1 MRVALFFLFIAATS
15 VFEVSEVQAVF
26 CYDEETCNQESSEWP
41 GVCKTGE
48 NQSPINLPSGLAIR
62 LRYALAM
69 RQLETHQLS
78 YDPANYASSSFSIT
92 DNGHSIQVTLGPTKA
107 PPAITGYQ
115 LTEPYI
121 LGQLHFHWGSVV
133 SPNSGS
139 EHEVD
144 GVRRQMEVHLVH
156 YKQSLGS
163 ITNAAAKGDSD
174 GLAVIGT
181 FLQVGSIM
189 QESKAMKPILANF
202 QKDYINGTVVNVNQ
216 PIDVSEF
223 LPRAGEHVWR
233 YNGSLTTPGCNE
245 IVRWTVLEP
254 IRSISA
260 VDYVA
265 FQRVKG
271 EEGEPLRHNNR
282 KIQKLGSRNIE
293 FFTVSK

>member
-1 MRVALFFLFIAATS
+1 MRVALFFLFVAATS

-26 CYDEETCNQESSEWP
+26 CYDEESCNQESSQWP
-41 GVCKTGE
+41 GVCQSGQ
-48 NQSPINLPSGLAIR
+48 NQSPINLPSGPAIR
-62 LRYALAM
+62 LRYAM
-69 RQLETHQLS
+69 SMKQLETHQLS
-78 YDPANYASSSFSIT
+78 YDPANYASSSFSIS
-92 DNGHSIQVTLGPTKA
+92 DNGHSIQITLGPTKA

-115 LTEPYI
+115 LSEPYI
-121 LGQLHFHWGSVV
+121 LGQLHFHWGSLV

-144 GVRRQMEVHLVH
+144 GVRRPMEVHLVH

-163 ITNAAAKGDSD
+163 VANAAAKGDSD

-189 QESKAMKPILANF
+189 QESKAMKPILQNF
-202 QKDYINGTVVNVNQ
+202 QEKYNPNGTVVNQ

-223 LPRAGEHVWR
+223 LPRAGEYVWR

-254 IRSISA
+254 SRPISA
-260 VDYVA
+260 VDYVK
-265 FQRVKG
+265 FQKVKG
-271 EEGEPLRHNNR
+271 EEDEPLRHNNR

-293 FFTVSK
+293 FFKVSK